1 LQTGEESA
9 PVDPLVG
16 APKEWAEFLAWAER
30 ELAEVPASVPLPDQP
45 RMAEDRWKVIHLA
58 ERLPQAEVKCDWD
71 AAPASAEAL
80 ASVGPFR
87 SDPPET
93 AATGTRMHRLH
104 IAGFDLHREQVG
116 CLVLEIRQT
125 RGACFDLV
133 WSRAG
138 RLRVPVPDNE
148 HFHTLRLTTDG
159 LAEWVGPLHEL
170 RIEVEAAADCVIE
183 IRAVRFLSRE
193 DSFPRG
199 VGVRRLSLDRQAR
212 EALYLHSPAEVRF
225 AGVVVPPRGRFQAGL
240 ALVGGETTATNG
252 GDSQSEPKPADPQ
265 VGRYGQP
272 TDGAAAPQGASEDAA
287 ARFELLVDEAGRQ
300 TRVLDE
306 RAEAPD
312 RWREVGASLEPWAG
326 KTVAL
331 ILRIEADHPGLV
343 GCWGDPVVYEPVEN
357 PPRALIYLIDALGA
371 KHIDLYGYHR
381 PTMPHLRELA
391 GRGICFLQ
399 ARSNSP
405 LTVESVADLMLS
417 MPTERHGVWHPS
429 ATAAVELVTL
439 AEALRAAGFATASFC
454 TNVNAGPRQGMDQ
467 GFDAF
472 FDRIGYWWTGQVDR
486 TVPIEDVVGWLAAH
500 RDRPTFVYVH
510 TAEPHA
516 PYTPPEALADRFD
529 SDYDGPFDGTY
540 HGKHGFRKARSR
552 RDLRHVVALYDA
564 EVAYADER
572 LGAFWDALAAAGLA
586 EGLNLFVTADHGE
599 AFREHGTWEHGE
611 NLYEELLRIP
621 LVATGPAVTAR
632 GLCEVPVQL
641 HDLMPTLLDLYGVPQ
656 PYPLTGRSLR
666 PLLAAEGN
674 GGDGAASTLREALEQ
689 RYVFASNHNFRST
702 GVIEHAVLAEG
713 RWKLMYKRRVGTGR
727 DRGHGRFL
735 LFDLANDAVEKENI
749 IDEQQELARR
759 LIGRLLERRRAQAPF
774 GGDSQEEPI
783 EMSPEQLEQLRSL
796 GYVE

>member
-1 LQTGEESA
+1 LQTGEASA
-9 PVDPLVG
+9 PLDPLAG
-16 APKEWAEFLAWAER
+16 APKEWPRFLTWAET
-30 ELAEVPASVPLPDQP
+30 ELAKTSAPVPLPDQP
-45 RMAEDRWKVIHLA
+45 RMAENRWKVIRLA
-58 ERLPQAEVKCDWD
+58 EQLPQAEVKCDWH
-71 AAPASAEAL
+71 AAPSAAEAL

-87 SDPPET
+87 SDPPKT
-93 AATGTRMHRLH
+93 AAAGTRMHRLH

-116 CLVLEIRQT
+116 CMVLEIRQT
-125 RGACFDLV
+125 RGAHFDLI

-138 RLRVPVPDNE
+138 RIRVPVPDNE

-170 RIEVEAAADCVIE
+170 RIEAEAEADCVIE

-193 DSFPRG
+193 DSFPGG

-212 EALYLHSPAEVRF
+212 DALYLHGPAEVRF
-225 AGVVVPPRGRFQAGL
+225 AGVVVPPDGKFQAGL
-240 ALVGGETTATNG
+240 ALVGGETAATKG
-252 GDSQSEPKPADPQ
+252 ADSQSEPKPADPE

-272 TDGAAAPQGASEDAA
+272 TDGAAATQGAPKNTA
-287 ARFELLVDEAGRQ
+287 ARFELLVDEAGRRTQ
-300 TRVLDE
+300 VLDE
-306 RAEAPD
+306 RIEAPD

-326 KTVAL
+326 KTITL

-343 GCWGDPVVYEPVEN
+343 ACWGDPVVYEPVEN
-357 PPRALIYLIDALGA
+357 PPRTLIYLIDALGA
-371 KHIDLYGYHR
+371 KHIDLYGYDR
-381 PTMPHLRELA
+381 PTMPHLRALA
-391 GRGICFLQ
+391 GRGICFLK
-399 ARSNSP
+399 AWSNSP

-429 ATAAVELVTL
+429 AAAPSELVTL

-467 GFDAF
+467 GFDSF
-472 FDRIGYWWTGQVDR
+472 FDRIGYWWMGQVDR
-486 TVPIEDVVGWLAAH
+486 TVPIEDVVSWLTAH

-516 PYTPPEALADRFD
+516 PYTPPEELADRFD
-529 SDYDGPFDGTY
+529 PDYDGPFDGTY

-572 LGAFWDALAAAGLA
+572 LGAFWDALAAAGLT

-599 AFREHGTWEHGE
+599 AFREHGTWEHGKS
-611 NLYEELLRIP
+611 LYEELLRIP
-621 LVATGPAVTAR
+621 LVAVGPAVAAR
-632 GLCEVPVQL
+632 GRCEVPVQL

-656 PYPLTGRSLR
+656 PYPLAGNSLR
-666 PLLAAEGN
+666 PLLVAEDSGS
-674 GGDGAASTLREALEQ
+674 DGAGSADREALER
-689 RYVFASNHNFRST
+689 RYVFASNHNFRGT
-702 GVIEHAVLAEG
+702 GVIEHALLVEG
-713 RWKLMYKRRVGTGR
+713 RWKLMYQREVGTGR
-727 DRGHGRFL
+727 DKGRGRFL
-735 LFDLANDAVEKENI
+735 LFDLANDAAEKDNI

-774 GGDSQEEPI
+774 DGESQDETI
-783 EMSPEQLEQLRSL
+783 EMSPEQLEQLKSL
-796 GYVE
+796 GYIE